1 MESRPVASGWQ
12 RLTNAPEPEAILV
25 RTPNWLGDLVVST
38 GFVAALLGRFP
49 RARVDLVVRAG
60 FEALPLP
67 HRGAVLPFDRN
78 RTSAGAF
85 GRSLKGRGYTHA
97 FVLPPS
103 FSAAWMARRAGIP
116 WRIGY
121 RGEGRSWLLRPAF
134 RHAHKP
140 RSAHLLQEYLDLLA
154 PWQDVRAYLA
164 PPRLAATPEWLAAH
178 WPRAVHWL
186 GRPVVLAPGAEYGPA
201 KQWPAAHFRA
211 VAQALAAQGWDI
223 AVVGLAKD
231 RALGA
236 AILDGIAGASN
247 LCGETSLAQLTALL
261 AGAALLIS
269 NDSGAMHLAAALGTP
284 QLAVFGST
292 NPAWTGPINPLGRVL
307 YRAEWCSPCYART
320 CRFGHTRCLAEL
332 LPVGAIEEAERL
344 LLAVPKGPAV

>member
-1 MESRPVASGWQ
+1 MEVPPLGAGWQ
-12 RLTNAPEPEAILV
+12 GLTNASEPEAILV
-25 RTPNWLGDLVVST
+25 RTPNWLGDLIVST
-38 GFVAALLGRFP
+38 GFVSALLHRFP

-67 HRGAVLPFDRN
+67 QRGAVLPFDRHA
-78 RTSAGAF
+78 TPAGAF
-85 GRSLKGRGYTHA
+85 GRSLKGRGYTHV

-103 FSAAWMARRAGIP
+103 FSAAWMAWRSGVR

-121 RGEGRSWLLRPAF
+121 GGAGRSWLLRPAF
-134 RHAHKP
+134 RHRNKP
-140 RSAHLLQEYLDLLA
+140 RSVHLLQEYLDLLA
-154 PWQDVRAYLA
+154 PWLAVRAHEH
-164 PPRLAATPEWLAAH
+164 PPRLAATPEWLARH

-201 KQWPAAHFRA
+201 KQWPAEHYRA
-211 VAQALAAQGWDI
+211 VARALAGQGWEV
-223 AVVGLAKD
+223 AVVGLAQD

-236 AILDGIAGASN
+236 AILDGIAPAYN
-247 LCGETSLAQLTALL
+247 LCGETDLAQLTALL

-292 NPAWTGPINPLGRVL
+292 NPAWTGPINPQGRVL
-307 YRAEWCSPCYART
+307 YRGQRCSPCYART
-320 CRFGHTRCLAEL
+320 CRFGHTRCLTEL

-344 LLAVPKGPAV
+344 LLAVPKGPPG